1 MHATTPTMQH
11 SATTT
16 ATLRP
21 AAAPADM
28 ASSSSAAS
36 AAASRAVL
44 ADDDEDG
51 SALLPPLLPPLL
63 LLTLTMAD
71 TSDASTTC
79 TADWLVVKRPCCAC
93 VTSHALSRLAEL
105 STVVESDELEA
116 ALLLLSALVVL
127 GMSADTSMPTSCAML
142 ASSTTV
148 ACSGCAC
155 VDEADSCC
163 SRRRRLLC
171 ARPVLLV
178 AALPA
183 VSVTVTDPASATR
196 QPCSCTTCTY
206 CTTRSL
212 CVAFSCSPAAR
223 LLTTSEVKPS
233 WKPDGTCVMEANCRN
248 SCEEPTSNDDSQSSY
263 DGYLELGH
271 HCSATYRGQ
280 GGDQADEE
288 DEDGEAEASTED
300 DTEDDALDED
310 HDDDDDREGKEEEE
324 SAGKGDDARRAA
336 ELDDDGDGDG
346 DGDEARAEEGE
357 GDDSSTEDGT
367 EEDEESEEGSA
378 EDDEE

>member
-1 MHATTPTMQH
+1 MELPAREPGMTGSAVQRDVERCRQQLQHSSHGLPPLCLLSCHSHTAATTQTQTNMTTPTLM
-11 SATTT
+11 
-16 ATLRP
+16 P
-21 AAAPADM
+21 AAAPDVMLLDAVS
-28 ASSSSAAS
+28 ASSGVSGAAAS
-36 AAASRAVL
+36 AVL
-44 ADDDEDG
+44 ACEEDNSG
-51 SALLPPLLPPLL
+51 EVERVPPL

-223 LLTTSEVKPS
+223 FAAMSAVKPS
-233 WKPDGTCVMEANCRN
+233 WKAGGTLDMEARRRN
-248 SCEEPTSNDDSQSSY
+248 NSLDPVVSVVSQASY
-263 DGYLELGH
+263 DE
-271 HCSATYRGQ
+271 
-280 GGDQADEE
+280 
-288 DEDGEAEASTED
+288 
-300 DTEDDALDED
+300 
-310 HDDDDDREGKEEEE
+310 
-324 SAGKGDDARRAA
+324 
-336 ELDDDGDGDG
+336 
-346 DGDEARAEEGE
+346 
-357 GDDSSTEDGT
+357 
-367 EEDEESEEGSA
+367 
-378 EDDEE
+378 